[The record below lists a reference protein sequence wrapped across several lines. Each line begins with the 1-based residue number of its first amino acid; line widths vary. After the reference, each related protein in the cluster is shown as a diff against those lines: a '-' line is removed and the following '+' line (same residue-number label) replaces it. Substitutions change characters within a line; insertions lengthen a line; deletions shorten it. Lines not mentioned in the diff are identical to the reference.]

1 MYYVLIAIVTLL
13 VMGNTIMDMEEID
26 ELTEENESLQHELNL
41 IKNQK

>member
-1 MYYVLIAIVTLL
+1 VLIAIVTLL